1 MDKEIIKKYSKLNA
15 FNVSRETCYEFE
27 SLISM
32 VLDKNREINII
43 SKENANNDTIR
54 ERHIIDSAQIIDFID
69 FNHNT
74 TCDIGSG
81 GGMPGLVI
89 AIMIKNL
96 KKKMKIVL
104 YEKSY
109 HKSIFL
115 KEVSRSLNLDT
126 EVIQRDI
133 FKENEIKA
141 GTIMARAFKPLPVML
156 NLVDQNFASYK
167 NLILFMGK
175 NGKEILKKT
184 LVQWNLEYSEKKSLT
199 SKDSFLINIKKMKKI
214 TIN

>member
-1 MDKEIIKKYSKLNA
+1 MDKEIIKKYSKLNT

-54 ERHIIDSAQIIDFID
+54 ERHIIDSAQIIDFSD
-69 FNHNT
+69 FKYNT
-74 TCDIGSG
+74 TCDIYSG
-81 GGMPGLVI
+81 GGMPVLVI

-141 GTIMARAFKPLPVML
+141 GKLTLRDL
-156 NLVDQNFASYK
+156 NTGIEKSTVIKELVN
-167 NLILFMGK
+167 
-175 NGKEILKKT
+175 E
-184 LVQWNLEYSEKKSLT
+184 
-199 SKDSFLINIKKMKKI
+199 IKKI
-214 TIN
+214 I

>member
-43 SKENANNDTIR
+43 SKENANNDVIR

-69 FNHNT
+69 FNQST

-133 FKENEIKA
+133 FKENEIKS

-175 NGKEILKKT
+175 NGKEVLKKT
-184 LVQWNLEYSEKKSLT
+184 LVQWKLEYSEKKSLT
-199 SKDSFLINIKKMKKI
+199 NKDSFLINIKKMKKI